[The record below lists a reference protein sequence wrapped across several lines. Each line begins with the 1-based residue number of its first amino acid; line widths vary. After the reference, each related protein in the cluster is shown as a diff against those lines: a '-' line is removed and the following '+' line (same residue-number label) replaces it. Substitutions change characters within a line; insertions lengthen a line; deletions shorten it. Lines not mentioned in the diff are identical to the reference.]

1 MPVMFPDLSQPP
13 DELAHDANDNA
24 LRAQDARSSREA
36 LEKEAREE
44 SRDSIQ
50 PSRGRII
57 LFAILAFAFPA
68 LQVWEWMISREIYQ
82 VLSPGVPW
90 APFVFCSAIAIYVSA
105 CLSDGSSRF
114 LLTGDKRVARAND
127 GRDINRYIDEMYG
140 RRKKTN
146 WFLNPLVGA
155 VFGILLLAG
164 VYLGS
169 LTRVKLME
177 AAGEMTDVAGFQVY
191 LPVMLHGAEIIF
203 GIPAFLFS
211 LWTSNLIHIKRVR
224 TNLAQARDREITFSQ
239 SAVRGYEEYVAQLAE
254 YNSIRER
261 DGKPPRALI
270 PPNQA
275 LRRLLAD
282 AGHRDMGE
290 KDYGHH
296 QNDQVPFH
304 HPDTTEAAMYPGD
317 ATSGMNRGDMSD
329 EDQEDDR
336 IDDLT
341 SLLDEQISS
350 QNRGL

>member
-13 DELAHDANDNA
+13 DELAHNANDNA
-24 LRAQDARSSREA
+24 LRVQDARSSREA
-36 LEKEAREE
+36 LEKEARER
-44 SRDSIQ
+44 SRDFIQ
-50 PSRGRII
+50 PSRSRII

-68 LQVWEWMISREIYQ
+68 LQVWEWMISRDIYQ

-90 APFVFCSAIAIYVSA
+90 APFVFCSALVIYISA

-114 LLTGDKRVARAND
+114 LLTGDNRATRAND
-127 GRDINRYIDEMYG
+127 GGDINRNIDEMYG
-140 RRKKTN
+140 RQRKVN

-177 AAGEMTDVAGFQVY
+177 AAGETTNVADFQVY

-211 LWTSNLIHIKRVR
+211 LWVSNLIHIKRSR
-224 TNLAQARDREITFSQ
+224 RNLAQARDREITFSQ

-254 YNSIRER
+254 YNSIREQ

-270 PPNQA
+270 PPNQI
-275 LRRLLAD
+275 LRRFLAD
-282 AGHRDMGE
+282 AGHRDMD
-290 KDYGHH
+290 KTDYGDH
-296 QNDQVPFH
+296 QSDQAPFH
-304 HPDTTEAAMYPGD
+304 HPDSTEATMYSGD
-317 ATSGMNRGDMSD
+317 ATSDMDREDMSD
-329 EDQEDDR
+329 EDQENDR

-341 SLLDEQISS
+341 NLLDEQISG